1 METKYLINNSVIM
14 KHTKNSGQKR
24 ETDID
29 PDNQGIMPGTQSGG
43 MLKIWVI
50 ALEYKYGNK
59 SGEFYLSQVRESG
72 DNANKEN

>member
-1 METKYLINNSVIM
+1 METKYLVNNSVIM
-14 KHTKNSGQKR
+14 EHTKNSGQKR

-50 ALEYKYGNK
+50 ALEYIYIWEQKLRILFE
-59 SGEFYLSQVRESG
+59 SSERVR
-72 DNANKEN
+72 

>member
-1 METKYLINNSVIM
+1 METKYLVNNSVIM
-14 KHTKNSGQKR
+14 EHTKNSGQKR

-50 ALEYKYGNK
+50 ALEYIYICEQKLRILFE
-59 SGEFYLSQVRESG
+59 SSERVR
-72 DNANKEN
+72 